1 MLQILNPVTPTA
13 PIKENKNP
21 PTIAPTIPRM
31 MSRRIPSPALL
42 TILLAMK
49 PAIRP
54 RTIQPMMD
62 ILSSLVTT
70 LFSEEL
76 SDLACHWSDL
86 GGPDRACR
94 IYDLSSAIWCLCEIV
109 TEQW

>member
-13 PIKENKNP
+13 PIKENRNP
-21 PTIAPTIPRM
+21 PTIAPTIPRT
-31 MSRRIPSPALL
+31 MSRMIPSPCLL

-62 ILSSLVTT
+62 ILSLPYRSRLMPEEKNKDDDGDRY
-70 LFSEEL
+70 SEQPEQN
-76 SDLACHWSDL
+76 AATH
-86 GGPDRACR
+86 G
-94 IYDLSSAIWCLCEIV
+94 CL
-109 TEQW
+109 Q

>member
-1 MLQILNPVTPTA
+1 MLQMLNPVTPTA
-13 PIKENKNP
+13 PIKENRNP
-21 PTIAPTIPRM
+21 PTIPPMIPRR
-31 MSRRIPSPALL
+31 MSRTTPCPCLL

-70 LFSEEL
+70 LSPEEL
-76 SDLACHWSDL
+76 GDLACHWSDL
-86 GGPDRACR
+86 GYRLFQPVWR
-94 IYDLSSAIWCLCEIV
+94 YPEFV
-109 TEQW
+109 